1 MLPIKDDMKGDLT
14 KERILFEGAKIV
26 HLKGYHATGLQ
37 EILKAA
43 GIPKGSFYFYFDS
56 KKDFGLQ
63 LIDYYTDGII
73 RRGMRFMERTDLSPM
88 ERFQENIRWI
98 IHQSTKLGFKGGCP
112 IGNLSQELG
121 DTDEAF
127 REKLDDAYKRLI
139 RLHALFL
146 EEAQKEGEISADQDV
161 NELAELIYN
170 CYQGALI
177 QMKVAQNADSVEKIQ
192 ITFFNLIS
200 EL

>member
-1 MLPIKDDMKGDLT
+1 MKGDIT

-43 GIPKGSFYFYFDS
+43 GVPKGSFYFYFDS

-63 LIDYYTDGII
+63 LIGYYTDTIVN
-73 RRGMRFMERTDLSPM
+73 RGMRLLERTDITPL
-88 ERFQENIRWI
+88 ERLQEHLRWI
-98 IHQSTKLGFKGGCP
+98 TYQSTKLGYKGGCP

-127 REKLDDAYKRLI
+127 REKLNDAYSRLI
-139 RLHALFL
+139 ELHAVFL
-146 EEAQKEGEISADQDV
+146 KEAKKTGEISPDQDV
-161 NELAELIYN
+161 GELAELMYN
-170 CYQGALI
+170 CFQGALI
-177 QMKVAQNADSVEKIQ
+177 QMKLAQNETSVQ
-192 ITFFNLIS
+192 TTQQTLLNLIS
-200 EL
+200 GG

>member
-1 MLPIKDDMKGDLT
+1 MKGDVT

-43 GIPKGSFYFYFDS
+43 GVPKGSFYFYFKS

-63 LIDYYTDGII
+63 LIDYYTDGIVS
-73 RRGMRFMERTDLSPM
+73 RGTKFFERADLSPL
-88 ERFQENIRWI
+88 ESLQENIRWI
-98 IHQSTKLGFKGGCP
+98 MHQSTKLGFKGGCP
-112 IGNLSQELG
+112 IGNLAQELG

-127 REKLDDAYKRLI
+127 REKLNDAYKRLI
-139 RLHALFL
+139 RLHALYL
-146 EEAQKEGEISADQDV
+146 EEAQKEGEISADLDV
-161 NELAELIYN
+161 TEIAELVFS

-177 QMKVAQNADSVEKIQ
+177 QMKVSRNTESVKMIDRTILKL
-192 ITFFNLIS
+192 IT
-200 EL
+200 

>member
-1 MLPIKDDMKGDLT
+1 MKGDVT

-43 GIPKGSFYFYFDS
+43 GVPKGSFYFYFKS

-63 LIDYYTDGII
+63 LIDYYTDGLVS
-73 RRGMRFMERTDLSPM
+73 RGTKFFERTDLSPL
-88 ERFQENIRWI
+88 ESLQENIRWI
-98 IHQSTKLGFKGGCP
+98 MHQSTKLGFKGGCP
-112 IGNLSQELG
+112 IGNLAQELG

-127 REKLDDAYKRLI
+127 REKLNDAYKRLI
-139 RLHALFL
+139 RLHALYL
-146 EEAQKEGEISADQDV
+146 EEAQKEGEISADLDV
-161 NELAELIYN
+161 TEIAELVFS

-177 QMKVAQNADSVEKIQ
+177 QMKVSRNTELVKMIDRTILKL
-192 ITFFNLIS
+192 IT
-200 EL
+200 

>member
-1 MLPIKDDMKGDLT
+1 MKGDVT

-37 EILKAA
+37 EILKTA
-43 GIPKGSFYFYFDS
+43 GVPKGSFYFYFSS
-56 KKDFGLQ
+56 KKNFGLQ

-73 RRGMRFMERTDLSPM
+73 HRAKKFMDRTDLSPI
-88 ERFQENIRWI
+88 ERFQEHIRWI
-98 IHQSTKLGFKGGCP
+98 INQSAKLGFKGGCP

-127 REKLDDAYKRLI
+127 REKLNDAYQRLI
-139 RLHALFL
+139 QVHATFL
-146 EEAQKEGEISADQDV
+146 EEAQKEGEISPDQDV
-161 NELAELIYN
+161 SQLAELVYN

-177 QMKVAQNADSVEKIQ
+177 QMKVARSAESVEKLEQ
-192 ITFFNLIS
+192 TLFRLIS
-200 EL
+200 